1 MTNFIQHIT
10 FIVLILATFMA
21 GSEQA
26 FAQENPIQIPGGSFH
41 SILPEVEGEPIEV
54 EDFYMDELA
63 VTNADFL
70 EFLEQNEEWRRS
82 NIPAIYADSGYL
94 KHWKDDLD
102 PGENVKPYQ
111 PVTRISW
118 FAANAYCRW
127 AGGRLPTLNEWEY
140 SAQLMD
146 FDSAEEMNEFAN
158 ELMGWYSAV
167 DVQNTKT
174 VGSTDIE
181 NRHGI
186 KDQFGLI
193 MEWVE
198 DFKPP
203 ISNEISLDCGTVG
216 RMQKLGNTYSY
227 AASVRY
233 ITRMSFNP
241 KMTTGMVGFRCAY
254 DAGKTKQQ
262 AEKSL

>member
-10 FIVLILATFMA
+10 FIALLLSMFLV

-26 FAQENPIQIPGGSFH
+26 VAQENSILISGGSFH

-54 EDFYMDELA
+54 QSFYMDEMA
-63 VTNADFL
+63 VTNADYL
-70 EFLEQNEEWRRS
+70 EFLKANPMWQRS
-82 NIPAIYADSGYL
+82 NIPAVYTDSGYL
-94 KHWKDDLD
+94 KHWEGDLKF
-102 PGENVKPYQ
+102 GENAKSNQ

-118 FAANAYCRW
+118 FAANAYCQW

-146 FDSAEEMNEFAN
+146 FESTEVMNDFAAD
-158 ELMGWYSAV
+158 LMGWYSAV
-167 DVQNTKT
+167 DAKNSKP
-174 VGSTDIE
+174 VGSTGIE
-181 NRHGI
+181 NRHGV
-186 KDQFGLI
+186 KDQFGLV

-198 DFKPP
+198 DFKLP

-216 RMQKLGNTYSY
+216 RMQQLGNTYSY

-241 KMTTGMVGFRCAY
+241 KTTTGMVGFRCAY
-254 DAGKTKQQ
+254 DAPTDLK
-262 AEKSL
+262 EI

>member
-1 MTNFIQHIT
+1 MTTNIQHIT
-10 FIVLILATFMA
+10 IIALILSMFLV

-26 FAQENPIQIPGGSFH
+26 FSQENPIRIPAGSFH
-41 SILPEVEGEPIEV
+41 SILPELEGKPIEV
-54 EDFYMDELA
+54 KGFYMDELV

-70 EFLEQNEEWRRS
+70 EFLKENKIWQRS
-82 NIPAIYADSGYL
+82 NIPSIYADSGYL
-94 KHWKDDLD
+94 KHWESDLN
-102 PGENVKPYQ
+102 PGNNNKPDQ
-111 PVTRISW
+111 PVTRVSW
-118 FAANAYCRW
+118 FAANAYCQW

-146 FDSAEEMNEFAN
+146 FKSNKEMNEFATQ
-158 ELMGWYSAV
+158 LMGWYSAV
-167 DVQNTKT
+167 DTQNSKV
-174 VGSTDIE
+174 VGTTGIE
-181 NRHGI
+181 NRHGV

-216 RMQKLGNTYSY
+216 RMQQLGNIYSY

-241 KMTTGMVGFRCAY
+241 KTTTGMVGFRCAY
-254 DAGKTKQQ
+254 DSPLNQQ
-262 AEKSL
+262 EL